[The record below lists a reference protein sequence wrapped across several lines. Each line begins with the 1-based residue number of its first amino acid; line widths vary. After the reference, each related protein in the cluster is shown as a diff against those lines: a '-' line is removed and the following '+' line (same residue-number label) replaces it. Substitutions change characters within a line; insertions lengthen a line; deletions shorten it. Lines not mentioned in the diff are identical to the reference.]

1 METYSTMENLKQDRE
16 RQTLTPMEK
25 MEAEKMMNFRRK
37 EKEDWIREK
46 QYESSLKFSIKK
58 KKV

>member
-1 METYSTMENLKQDRE
+1 MENLKQDRE

-37 EKEDWIREK
+37 EKQICFSKLITSGCIDEEI
-46 QYESSLKFSIKK
+46 STVLKPIE
-58 KKV
+58 